1 MSLNSFSLGSAVLLR
16 SSFQILFIYKSNQ
29 TFHFPGSA
37 GSWKATGNT
46 ESIQDR
52 AFISEHCLPFT
63 VAPELLEFAKW
74 LSEEK
79 QALGKTT
86 ILKSNAYI
94 NTHGVAKSLKNDLKQ
109 KLKWQMLSLKADEA
123 TNNNND
129 KILNFIFFFIFPV
142 MTVLMFL

>member
-1 MSLNSFSLGSAVLLR
+1 MQFYFSPCEKFNLY
-16 SSFQILFIYKSNQ
+16 IYISNQ

-37 GSWKATGNT
+37 GSWKAT

-52 AFISEHCLPFT
+52 AFISLHCLPFT

-74 LSEEK
+74 LSEER

-123 TNNNND
+123 TNND
-129 KILNFIFFFIFPV
+129 KILNFIFFQSWQFWCSCSIGFLY
-142 MTVLMFL
+142 MSVLCTYF